1 MALPIKAM
9 VDDKFKGQSLVALM
23 RGSENEKD
31 VQEFERFCKLG
42 LSTTVD
48 GGSHAGSGE
57 EQDNNENADR
67 EESTIMEGFRYRVN
81 DTAFPVY
88 RGKKKLED
96 FPIIPIGMLDVWR
109 EEDQADEL
117 GF

>member
-1 MALPIKAM
+1 
-9 VDDKFKGQSLVALM
+9 
-23 RGSENEKD
+23 
-31 VQEFERFCKLG
+31 
-42 LSTTVD
+42 
-48 GGSHAGSGE
+48 
-57 EQDNNENADR
+57 
-67 EESTIMEGFRYRVN
+67 MEGFRYRVN